1 MLLAVILLNKAD
13 LPTLGRPTIATCKSA
28 PHRHISS
35 LRMKNLWILSYLR
48 QIGMVNYDEIL
59 WKHEKVH
66 RVLWL
71 MSHSSCKFENQSM
84 ESTLGDKKPDLD
96 DQTRL
101 SSRSERVLSLMTIT
115 KKVSSQ
121 SEYRAEVVSRHI
133 AFRFNAYHAASTETP
148 SNDNDNYMNTKGV
161 CSYTF
166 HK

>member
-1 MLLAVILLNKAD
+1 
-13 LPTLGRPTIATCKSA
+13 
-28 PHRHISS
+28 
-35 LRMKNLWILSYLR
+35 
-48 QIGMVNYDEIL
+48 MVNYDEFL
-59 WKHEKVH
+59 WKHEEVH

-101 SSRSERVLSLMTIT
+101 SSHSERVLSHMTIT

-121 SEYRAEVVSRHI
+121 NEYRAEAVSRHI
-133 AFRFNAYHAASTETP
+133 AFRCNAYHATSTETP
-148 SNDNDNYMNTKGV
+148 SNDNDNYMNTKRV

-166 HK
+166 YK